1 MCGLLHIFE
10 GRRHVVQVYETR
22 DGVTKP
28 IYPTSGESVKHSDLS
43 FTHTVTIKV
52 KKEAL
57 FVVPFSDKFLP
68 LVWDTVALEYIAYIP
83 VETNDEAVTDLII
96 KMFSDWQCDIKVQIL
111 WVN

>member
-1 MCGLLHIFE
+1 M
-10 GRRHVVQVYETR
+10 VQVYETR
-22 DGVTKP
+22 DGVTKL

-83 VETNDEAVTDLII
+83 VETNDVDVTDLII